1 MIKYN
6 VFCTECHKEVPKTDS
21 MFVIE
26 DDDIGM
32 TVFEKFEQLHKY
44 TYVDRF
50 NICDECY
57 NKENEDE

>member
-1 MIKYN
+1 MNINVN

-21 MFVIE
+21 MFMIS
-26 DDDIGM
+26 DDDVGM
-32 TVFEKFEQLHKY
+32 FVFEKLEQLHKY

-57 NKENEDE
+57 NKEVE

>member
-1 MIKYN
+1 MNINVN
-6 VFCTECHKEVPKTDS
+6 VFCTEFNKEVPKTDS

-26 DDDIGM
+26 VGDLGM
-32 TVFEKFEQLHKY
+32 TVFEKLEQLHKY

-57 NKENEDE
+57 NKED

>member
-1 MIKYN
+1 MNINVN

-26 DDDIGM
+26 VGDLGL
-32 TVFEKFEQLHKY
+32 TVFEKLEQLHKY

-50 NICDECY
+50 NICDECE
-57 NKENEDE
+57 NKEVE